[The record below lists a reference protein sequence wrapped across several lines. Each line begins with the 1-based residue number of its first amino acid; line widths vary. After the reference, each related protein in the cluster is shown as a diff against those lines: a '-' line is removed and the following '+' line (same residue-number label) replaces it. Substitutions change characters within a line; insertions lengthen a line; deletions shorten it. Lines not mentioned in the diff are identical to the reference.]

1 MRKTALLILGTM
13 LMVGSMA
20 QVATAA
26 EQSRKID
33 ETAAVAQDPRYRR
46 AYDQSNDSSQAAPLT
61 AEEKRNKEDFGF
73 SGRSPSR
80 PGGEDPNLKPS
91 D

>member
-1 MRKTALLILGTM
+1 MRKTTLFILGTM
-13 LMVGSMA
+13 LMAGSMV

-26 EQSRKID
+26 EPARKAD
-33 ETAAVAQDPRYRR
+33 DTAAVAQDSHYRR
-46 AYDQSNDSSQAAPLT
+46 ANDQSNGSSQASPLT

-80 PGGEDPNLKPS
+80 PGGEDPNLNPS